1 MGMLSTYRRLY
12 LTFFDQSNGRM
23 RAKFDVI
30 EPTGAGAIVAM
41 LTRGKLTKDTKA
53 IEFDI
58 VTDPTKDPSLR
69 GPAGKDG
76 TNGVDGLSAYQL
88 ARQQGYGG
96 TLTQWLATLIGRDG
110 KDGVNGT
117 NGRDGTNGKDGIN
130 ATTLL
135 GTITISEQAVVAIS
149 AGTRRI
155 AITTPTAWNVAK
167 GQDFIVCADALPSAS
182 YALHDAIA
190 TGPNTLS
197 IGITTPALALLS
209 SYSITA
215 RVRRLN

>member
-1 MGMLSTYRRLY
+1 MTTGMLSTYRPLY
-12 LTFFDQSNGRM
+12 LTFFDLKNGRM
-23 RAKFDVI
+23 KARFDTVA
-30 EPTGAGAIVAM
+30 PTGAGAMVAM
-41 LTRGKLTKDTKA
+41 LSRGKLTRDSSSV
-53 IEFDI
+53 EFEI
-58 VTDPTKDPSLR
+58 VTDPTQDASAR
-69 GPAGKDG
+69 GLPGKDG
-76 TNGVDGLSAYQL
+76 AS
-88 ARQQGYGG
+88 
-96 TLTQWLATLIGRDG
+96 
-110 KDGVNGT
+110 
-117 NGRDGTNGKDGIN
+117 

-135 GTITISEQAVVAIS
+135 GEITISERAVVAIN

-155 AITTPTAWNVAK
+155 TVTTPVAWGVAK
-167 GQDFIVCADALPSAS
+167 GQDFLICADALPNNS